1 MKKLS
6 IIMPFL
12 NEKEEPANTINSI
25 METSNIDQLEIIAID
40 DCSKEMIN
48 LGQKNVKY
56 IRNKQRLGVDAC
68 RQIGIEM
75 AESNYC
81 LVIDAHMRFR
91 KDDWVNVIIDRVDSN
106 PNTLW
111 CTTCVGLGYG
121 KMNMNNH
128 NGKYYGADL
137 KLLTDQEKDRPCRQ
151 ILEPKWSNEKQT
163 IEYKIGCILGANY
176 FFSRDWFLRI
186 HGLKGLKSWGSSEPV
201 MSLKSFMAGG
211 DCRITKNI
219 EIGHVF
225 RDNAPYATPIA
236 DLVYN
241 KIYILKTIFPKEL
254 EDKLMAYIP
263 KDINYNAA
271 MRMIESNKDIILSEK
286 AYYESIFK
294 YSIYDYCSQFD
305 IKVP

>member
-12 NEKEEPANTINSI
+12 NEKEEPVNTINSI